1 MPKMS
6 RQAGVVLIAAAAIA
20 LTFPA
25 ELQAATA
32 PANASLV
39 VSANVTGS
47 LGNLCSSQAG
57 ILSFLQGAT
66 ANQSGASLANLNISI
81 PANLTNSAAVQEIA
95 QVSKIQHVSAFCL
108 TCSPRRPTSANS
120 YLTRACTHMYS
131 CLQMS
136 VLLALLLL
144 ADRSHA
150 RMVQI
155 AWEYIYSYPLPV
167 LAKTVASV
175 SANGTAINTFHS
187 KSNHLT
193 IPADNSLTPNHDTI
207 YSQAWLDLS
216 QVNSSVHC
224 DLMHTCC
231 NGIPSKSLFKLPLQ

>member
-6 RQAGVVLIAAAAIA
+6 RQAGIVLIAAAAIA

-25 ELQAATA
+25 EAASA

-95 QVSKIQHVSAFCL
+95 QVSKTNI
-108 TCSPRRPTSANS
+108 
-120 YLTRACTHMYS
+120 
-131 CLQMS
+131 
-136 VLLALLLL
+136 
-144 ADRSHA
+144 
-150 RMVQI
+150 MVF
-155 AWEYIYSYPLPV
+155 LV
-167 LAKTVASV
+167 
-175 SANGTAINTFHS
+175 
-187 KSNHLT
+187 
-193 IPADNSLTPNHDTI
+193 
-207 YSQAWLDLS
+207 
-216 QVNSSVHC
+216 
-224 DLMHTCC
+224 
-231 NGIPSKSLFKLPLQ
+231 